1 MNILNLEYA
10 GKTGGIEKLC
20 KDIGNTA
27 QKDQHYF
34 LFVHEGGILYDEMKK
49 DHLKAECL
57 KLDNY
62 QIGRLYRIITE
73 YVSKFDIEAII
84 VHHSAPMIWLA
95 IELYLRR
102 NKRAKVY
109 IYAHNTYQEITA
121 RKKMRECIYNDLLK
135 HSDGIIAISRWV
147 KHTIQKNVSISD
159 EKIKVIYNGIIC
171 SEDNNEYTGR
181 LHRPVEIIYVG
192 RLIEKKG
199 VQVLLNAA
207 AKLNPKQEYRI
218 HIVGDGDYRKKLEEQ
233 VKELGI
239 QQMVTFWGTQRNISE
254 RLGNADIF
262 VHPAIWEEGFGISI
276 IEAMSCGKICI
287 ASRKGAIPEIID
299 DGVNGF
305 LVESNKED
313 ELSKKIMEVS
323 KMTDEQ
329 RIIIEENARKRAN
342 DFTIDVLQEKLHDF
356 LRRG

>member
-1 MNILNLEYA
+1 MNILHLEYA

-34 LFVHEGGILYDEMKK
+34 LFVHEGGILYDEMKR
-49 DHLKAECL
+49 DHLNVECL
-57 KLDNY
+57 NLNNY
-62 QIGRLYRIITE
+62 QIVRLHEMIVK
-73 YVSKFDIEAII
+73 YVSKFNIEAII
-84 VHHSAPMIWLA
+84 VHHPSPLIWIA
-95 IELYLRR
+95 IELYLHH
-102 NKRAKVY
+102 NERAKVF
-109 IYAHNTYQEITA
+109 IYVHNTYQEITA
-121 RKKMRECIYNDLLK
+121 RKKTRKYIYDDLLK
-135 HSDGIIAISRWV
+135 RADGIITISKWV
-147 KHTIQKNVSISD
+147 KHTIQENVLIPD
-159 EKIKVIYNGIIC
+159 DKIKVIYNGIVC
-171 SEDNNEYTGR
+171 PQNQGEYTGK
-181 LHRPVEIIYVG
+181 LHSPVEIIYIG

-199 VQVLLNAA
+199 VQVLLKAA
-207 AKLNPKQEYRI
+207 ARISPKQDYRI
-218 HIVGDGDYRKKLEEQ
+218 HIVGDGSYKKELEKQ
-233 VKELGI
+233 AKELGI
-239 QQMVTFWGTQRNISE
+239 EPMVTFWGNQRNITE
-254 RLGNADIF
+254 RLSNADIF

-299 DGVNGF
+299 GGVNGF

-342 DFTIDVLQEKLHDF
+342 DFTIDALQEKLHDF
-356 LRRG
+356 LTRG